1 MKTYSAHRTAVA
13 IFAAVLA
20 VVAFAALVTTLHGV
34 NTTRLASN
42 EPPPGVSGLSQPHP
56 PLDSSP
62 GHAVRN

>member
-1 MKTYSAHRTAVA
+1 MKNNSSHRAAVA

-20 VVAFAALVTTLHGV
+20 VVAFTALVTTLHSV

-42 EPPPGVSGLSQPHP
+42 EPPPGISGLSQPHP

-62 GHAVRN
+62 GHVVRN

>member
-1 MKTYSAHRTAVA
+1 MKNYSTHRTTVA

-20 VVAFAALVTTLHGV
+20 VVAFTALVTTLHGV

-42 EPPPGVSGLSQPHP
+42 ETPPGVSGLSQSHA

-62 GHAVRN
+62 GYAVRN